1 MVLLVD
7 YGKVLYSSVS
17 KLKQN
22 SNASLKARRMYI
34 YIFVVGSSLLHL
46 TFVAFCLL
54 FVTLKRYPKLYNCYV
69 N

>member
-7 YGKVLYSSVS
+7 YGKVMYSSVN

-22 SNASLKARRMYI
+22 SNASLKEEYNFI
-34 YIFVVGSSLLHL
+34 YIFFVVGSSLLHL

-54 FVTLKRYPKLYNCYV
+54 FVTLKIMIPETV
-69 N
+69 

>member
-7 YGKVLYSSVS
+7 YGKVLYSSVN

-22 SNASLKARRMYI
+22 SNAPLKEEYI
-34 YIFVVGSSLLHL
+34 DFFVAGSSLLHL

-54 FVTLKRYPKLYNCYV
+54 FVSLEQYPKPYNCYV

>member
-7 YGKVLYSSVS
+7 YGKVLYSSVN

-22 SNASLKARRMYI
+22 SNAPLIEEYI
-34 YIFVVGSSLLHL
+34 DFFVVGSSLLHL

-54 FVTLKRYPKLYNCYV
+54 FVSLKQ
-69 N
+69 

>member
-1 MVLLVD
+1 MVLVVD
-7 YGKVLYSSVS
+7 YGKVLYSSVN

-22 SNASLKARRMYI
+22 SNAPLIEEYI
-34 YIFVVGSSLLHL
+34 DFFVVGSSLLHL

-54 FVTLKRYPKLYNCYV
+54 FVSLKQYPKLYNCYV

>member
-7 YGKVLYSSVS
+7 YGKVLYSSVN

-22 SNASLKARRMYI
+22 SNAPLKEEYI
-34 YIFVVGSSLLHL
+34 NFFVVGSSLLHL

-54 FVTLKRYPKLYNCYV
+54 FFSLKQ
-69 N
+69 